1 MTPCHSLDS
10 SMKHYTITFS
20 TIAYIK
26 PRCTQR
32 HGSLYKCSKPETQ
45 KWGQSAL
52 LAHRTV
58 LKTVRKPKLRYY
70 AHGVRQTQ
78 LHMDSIVIC
87 FITIPI
93 FHNFKLSEASWNL
106 EVQKWWKTVLKIH
119 FLKLYIFWSGSAG
132 KLWLEPGCLL
142 GKAQSKSLK
151 GLAGTWGINH
161 NSWLNFGM

>member
-1 MTPCHSLDS
+1 MQKKIHEYKFRHFSMMSSISSTFLIHSIG
-10 SMKHYTITFS
+10 MFWIPNF
-20 TIAYIK
+20 A
-26 PRCTQR
+26 PR
-32 HGSLYKCSKPETQ
+32 H
-45 KWGQSAL
+45 A
-52 LAHRTV
+52 TV
-58 LKTVRKPKLRYY
+58 LKTVRKPKLSYY

-78 LHMDSIVIC
+78 LHLDSIVIC

-132 KLWLEPGCLL
+132 KLWLGPGCLL

-161 NSWLNFGM
+161 NSWLNFRM

>member
-1 MTPCHSLDS
+1 MKITSCRKCIFATKCLKIYLQCWKSNPS
-10 SMKHYTITFS
+10 SGRFHFTLKYVRKDYTM
-20 TIAYIK
+20 
-26 PRCTQR
+26 
-32 HGSLYKCSKPETQ
+32 
-45 KWGQSAL
+45 
-52 LAHRTV
+52 
-58 LKTVRKPKLRYY
+58 LKTVRKPKLSYY
-70 AHGVRQTQ
+70 AHGVSQTQ
-78 LHMDSIVIC
+78 LHMDSLVIC

-119 FLKLYIFWSGSAG
+119 ILKLYIFWSGSAG
-132 KLWLEPGCLL
+132 KLWLGPGCLL